1 MAGWNQQLFLLINAS
16 AAPSE
21 WLVHC
26 ATVLAESPA
35 IVVPA
40 VLVVLWVWGQP
51 DRRGGLLSV
60 TAATCI
66 ALGINGVL
74 GLLYFE
80 PRPFMIGI
88 GHTLLRHAPDNSFP
102 SDHATFVWALG
113 AGLSMTGAARRWGVL
128 VCLYGVGVAW
138 SRVYLGVHFPVDM
151 IASIPVA
158 LVGGGIARLG
168 QPLIAVRILP
178 PVDELYEATLRIL
191 MVPPVLVPR
200 QARSDRIPLQH

>member
-1 MAGWNQQLFLLINAS
+1 MPGWNQQLFLLINAA
-16 AAPSE
+16 AAPNE
-21 WLVHC
+21 WLVRC
-26 ATVLAESPA
+26 AIVLAKSPA
-35 IVVPA
+35 VVVPA

-66 ALGINGVL
+66 ALGINAVVGW
-74 GLLYFE
+74 LYFE

-113 AGLSMTGAARRWGVL
+113 MGLIMAGTARRWGAL

-138 SRVYLGVHFPVDM
+138 SRVYLGVHFPIDM
-151 IASIPVA
+151 IASVPIA
-158 LVGGGIARLG
+158 LVGGGIARIG
-168 QPLIAVRILP
+168 QPLIAARILP
-178 PVDELYEATLRIL
+178 PMDELYETALRTL
-191 MVPPVLVPR
+191 MVPSGLLPR
-200 QARSDRIPLQH
+200 QVRSDRVRIER